1 MLDWFILTANGTVD
15 SYLYVSRIVGSNPTT
30 PFSLGE
36 IMEPYN
42 NKEPFIKMKLS
53 GSLLDRLVDAGIPL
67 TRALQYF
74 RDNPEGSASETA
86 KLVAEETVPFYYNY
100 RNDGDLS
107 DYAKE
112 AALMFAPTKGHKYG
126 KPVRD
131 SRRAV
136 AVDEAGRPNIDDLM
150 EWGKAKHDQY
160 YPLQNSALKRDRSR
174 KSVEHYDE
182 IISGINENIN
192 RKQKEIN
199 SYKNIINNSDEL
211 PQIKEELARDIPRI
225 EDEIT
230 KAIERR
236 NFIDNERL
244 KLILDRIDGEP
255 FNYSNAMENLGGP
268 WTELGNSRRANK
280 YLAKKLINEYGE
292 EAARQYYNE
301 MNNRAYR
308 SYGKY
313 PFYDEW
319 DSLNK

>member
-1 MLDWFILTANGTVD
+1 MDGFILTAYGTVD
-15 SYLYVSRIVGSNPTT
+15 SYLYVSRIVGSSPTT

-42 NKEPFIKMKLS
+42 KKEPFIKMKLN
-53 GSLLDRLVDAGIPL
+53 GSLLDRLVEAGIPL
-67 TRALQYF
+67 TRVLQYF
-74 RDNPEGSASETA
+74 RDNPEGPVSETA

-100 RNDGDLS
+100 RNNGDLS

-112 AALMFAPTKGHKYG
+112 AALMFAPIRGHKYG

-160 YPLQNSALKRDRSR
+160 YPLQNDALRRDRSR
-174 KSVEHYDE
+174 RSVEYYDE
-182 IISGINENIN
+182 AISDINELIN
-192 RKQKEIN
+192 HKRKQIN
-199 SYKNIINNSDEL
+199 GFKNIINNSDEL
-211 PQIKEELARDIPRI
+211 PQIKEELARDIPKL
-225 EDEIT
+225 EDDIT

-236 NFIDNERL
+236 NNIDKERFQ
-244 KLILDRIDGEP
+244 LILDRVDGEP
-255 FNYSNAMENLGGP
+255 FNYSKAMENLGGP
-268 WTELGNSRRANK
+268 WTEYGNPRRANN

-301 MNNRAYR
+301 MHNRAFG
-308 SYGKY
+308 SGKY
-313 PFYDEW
+313 PFYSDW

>member
-1 MLDWFILTANGTVD
+1 MDWFILTANGTVD
-15 SYLYVSRIVGSNPTT
+15 SYLYVSRIVGSSPTT

-42 NKEPFIKMKLS
+42 KKEPFIKMKLN
-53 GSLLDRLVDAGIPL
+53 GSLLDRLVEAGIPL

-74 RDNPEGSASETA
+74 RDNPEGPASETA

-100 RNDGDLS
+100 RNNGDLS

-112 AALMFAPTKGHKYG
+112 AALMFAPIKGYKSG

-160 YPLQNSALKRDRSR
+160 YPLQNTAAKRD
-174 KSVEHYDE
+174 KYHKKVEDYDAV
-182 IISGINENIN
+182 INGISETIN
-192 RKQKEIN
+192 RKQKQIN

-211 PQIKEELARDIPRI
+211 PQIKEELARNIPKL
-225 EDEIT
+225 EDEII
-230 KAIERR
+230 KDIERR
-236 NFIDNERL
+236 NRIDNDRL

-255 FNYSNAMENLGGP
+255 FNYSEAMENLGGP
-268 WTELGNSRRANK
+268 WTELGNPHRANH
-280 YLAKKLINEYGE
+280 YLVNKLINEYGE

-301 MNNRAYR
+301 MQFRAYR
-308 SYGKY
+308 SHGKY
-313 PFYDEW
+313 PFTESW
-319 DSLNK
+319 ESLNK